1 MIFYQLFRPFAFM
14 FIKSEQLRV
23 LRLFVPGIIT
33 AVLLILY
40 YFLPVRPEIIGDKK
54 YLDYL
59 LQIVG
64 ILPGFYIAALAAAAT
79 FSNPSLDEPML
90 GADAPVIDLMR
101 GGQVFEVRMTM
112 RIFMCH
118 LFSYLSAMSF
128 VTSLVLLSCIE
139 VYPSI
144 KYLQEFAETGSIA
157 AGILHVLCYASVGV
171 ATYLFWMI
179 IIVTMHGLYF
189 LVERMH
195 QENR

>member
-1 MIFYQLFRPFAFM
+1 M
-14 FIKSEQLRV
+14 FIKNRQLRA
-23 LRLFVPGIIT
+23 LRLFVPAVIT
-33 AVLLILY
+33 SLLLTLY

-79 FSNPSLDEPML
+79 FSNPSLDEPMPGL
-90 GADAPVIDLMR
+90 DAPTIDIVR
-101 GGQVFEVRMTM
+101 GGKIFEVRMTM

-128 VTSLVLLSCIE
+128 VTSLVLLATIE
-139 VYPSI
+139 LYPSL
-144 KYLQEFAETGSIA
+144 KHLQDAFGSDSA
-157 AGILHVLCYASVGV
+157 AGNALQVISYASVGL

-179 IIVTMHGLYF
+179 IVITMHGLYF